1 MGRGKAPS
9 AHGSQVM
16 RNDVGVNDGIVQII
30 PEPSYIIQI
39 SSFFLPR
46 PPPFFCSP
54 LLLLF
59 YPLSLPCPLAPPSPP
74 NLPLA
79 RSLSVQTD
87 LISTPLCSSDTAAPR
102 RAVCRDWNGDQV
114 SRRGR
119 AWQAG
124 PAGRDAEVETHTRR
138 VRLRRA
144 SV

>member
-16 RNDVGVNDGIVQII
+16 RNDVGVNGGIVQII

-39 SSFFLPR
+39 SSFFCPPPR
-46 PPPFFCSP
+46 PPLSFCSP
-54 LLLLF
+54 PPPLLSVIAA
-59 YPLSLPCPLAPPSPP
+59 LSSGTPPPPPPTLPDPHI
-74 NLPLA
+74 

-114 SRRGR
+114 TRHGR
-119 AWQAG
+119 AWRAG
-124 PAGRDAEVETHTRR
+124 PAGRGGKVETHICR
-138 VRLRRA
+138 VRQ
-144 SV
+144 